1 MSLIADCVKQHLASY
16 KAPKHVIFVD
26 EVYRSP
32 SGKADFK
39 RTKAV
44 AMEALGIKE

>member
-1 MSLIADCVKQHLASY
+1 VVQ
-16 KAPKHVIFVD
+16 VD

-39 RTKAV
+39 RTREV
-44 AMEALGIKE
+44 AIAALAREAARA